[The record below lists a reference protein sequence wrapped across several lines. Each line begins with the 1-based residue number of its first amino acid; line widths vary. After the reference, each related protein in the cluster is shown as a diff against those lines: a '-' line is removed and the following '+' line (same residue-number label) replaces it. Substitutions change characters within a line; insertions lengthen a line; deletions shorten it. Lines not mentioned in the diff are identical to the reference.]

1 MSLNSPVSILYDVNG
16 NPIGTSTNPLSVQVS
31 GSVTLGGTVQSG
43 STAVGYP
50 SLVGGADSNGVLRGF
65 LTDTAGKLFVSG
77 SVAVSNTLTVS
88 GSVAITN
95 TVTAAVTGQ
104 VQSGSTAAGNPVLVA
119 GSDASSIVRGV
130 RTDVSGCIV
139 VVGTA
144 FSGST
149 APGHAPVIIAGTDS
163 TGIVRTLRL
172 STAGVVQTSA
182 ATSSTTSVSSVAAS
196 ASNVTVLAANASRI
210 GATVFNDSTVTLYL
224 KLGATASTTSY
235 TVQLSARAYYEVPF
249 GYVGIIDGIWD
260 SATGNARVTE
270 LTL

>member
-50 SLVGGADSNGVLRGF
+50 SLVGGADSNGILRGF

-104 VQSGSTAAGNPVLVA
+104 VQSGSTAAGNPVLV
-119 GSDASSIVRGV
+119 GGVDASNVVRGV
-130 RTDVSGCIV
+130 LTDTSGRTII
-139 VVGTA
+139 VGTTL
-144 FSGST
+144 SGST
-149 APGHAPVIIAGTDS
+149 AANAAPVIIAGTDS
-163 TGIVRTLRL
+163 TGFVRTLRL
-172 STAGVVQTSA
+172 STAGVIQTTAS
-182 ATSSTTSVSSVAAS
+182 TSSTTSVSSVAAS
-196 ASNVTVLAANASRI
+196 ASNVTVLGANASRV

-224 KLGATASTTSY
+224 KLGATAATNSY
-235 TVQLSARAYYEVPF
+235 TVQLSARSYYEVPF